1 MTQKGNIH
9 CQTIDDFVRIGKT
22 NSVQFQNSSYFKEI
36 DGQILEDYNIFRDRY
51 YKKLMSYTEMMT
63 MTDDEFRKY
72 KYRPKVLSAQLYETV
87 DYWYILLIINGM
99 YSCMDFNKRKIRVLT
114 YEGTRFIKNALM
126 KEEIDISE
134 NKTQVQDDLNEYEES
149 LK

>member
-1 MTQKGNIH
+1 
-9 CQTIDDFVRIGKT
+9 
-22 NSVQFQNSSYFKEI
+22 
-36 DGQILEDYNIFRDRY
+36 
-51 YKKLMSYTEMMT
+51 MSYTEMMT

-126 KEEIDISE
+126 KEEVDISE